1 MATATRRGAGAASPA
16 KSPGRGAKKAAP
28 SSAAAAPSSA
38 SSSPRSPL
46 AQAFLQHGGLVFCV
60 AGIALLAAG
69 YGRGWMHDT
78 HLTLLCVAFNLVGLF
93 LHETRPFCLERELNA
108 QRDAAQAAAAKRR

>member
-1 MATATRRGAGAASPA
+1 MATATRRAAATA
-16 KSPGRGAKKAAP
+16 KSPARGAAKKAAASS
-28 SSAAAAPSSA
+28 SSAAAAKSA
-38 SSSPRSPL
+38 APAAQRSPL
-46 AQAFLQHGGLVFCV
+46 AQAFLQYGGLVFCV
-60 AGIALLAAG
+60 SGIALLAAG

-108 QRDAAQAAAAKRR
+108 QKKAAEAAAKRS